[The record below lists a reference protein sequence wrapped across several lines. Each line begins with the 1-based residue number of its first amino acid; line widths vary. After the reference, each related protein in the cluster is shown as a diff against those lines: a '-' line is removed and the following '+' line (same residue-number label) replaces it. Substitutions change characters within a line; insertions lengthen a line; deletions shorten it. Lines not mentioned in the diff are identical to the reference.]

1 MPTNAHKEIQLT
13 SISEDVNV
21 VLTIEDDADDI
32 CVICLE
38 DYEDDG
44 KGEPIHFSCGHIFH
58 IHCIFDWMA
67 SLFRNNS
74 DISCP
79 ICRSIEC
86 KSNSPLYVQ
95 LRRSIF
101 PIEQSYNPMWIRSNE
116 VQRRVQ
122 DNNLHANQIVHQNIP
137 QTVTQQDDDGLFKTF
152 MKFVT
157 FLTII
162 GIAFLFYLIYTVGH
176 R

>member
-1 MPTNAHKEIQLT
+1 MSTNDHKNIELT
-13 SISEDVNV
+13 SINQEANV
-21 VLTIEDDADDI
+21 VLTIEDDTDNI

-38 DYEDDG
+38 DYG

-58 IHCIFDWMA
+58 IHCIFDWMT

-86 KSNSPLYVQ
+86 KSNSHLYVQ

-101 PIEQSYNPMWIRSNE
+101 PIEQTYNLVGIRSNE

-122 DNNLHANQIVHQNIP
+122 EEIP
-137 QTVTQQDDDGLFKTF
+137 QRVSEDSQQQLSNQVDDGLFKFF
-152 MKFVT
+152 MKFVM
-157 FLTII
+157 FLSVL
-162 GIAFLFYLIYTVGH
+162 GIAFLFYLIYTLGH

>member
-1 MPTNAHKEIQLT
+1 MPTNAHKDIELAT
-13 SISEDVNV
+13 ISEESNHDV
-21 VLTIEDDADDI
+21 VLNIEDDSDDI

-38 DYEDDG
+38 DYD
-44 KGEPIHFSCGHIFH
+44 KGEPIHFRCGHVFH
-58 IHCIFDWMA
+58 IHCVLDWTT
-67 SLFRNNS
+67 SLFRNNA

-86 KSNSPLYVQ
+86 RSNSPIYIQ
-95 LRRSIF
+95 LRRAIY
-101 PIEQSYNPMWIRSNE
+101 PAEQPYNPMWIRSNE

>member
-1 MPTNAHKEIQLT
+1 MPTNAHKDIELA
-13 SISEDVNV
+13 SISEESTPSLVNV
-21 VLTIEDDADDI
+21 ILNIEDDTEHI

-38 DYEDDG
+38 DYD
-44 KGEPIHFSCGHIFH
+44 KGEPMHFRCGHIFH
-58 IHCIFDWMA
+58 INCILDWIT
-67 SLFRNNS
+67 SLFRNNA

-95 LRRSIF
+95 LRRAIF
-101 PIEQSYNPMWIRSNE
+101 PYEQTYNLVGIRNNE

-122 DNNLHANQIVHQNIP
+122 ENSPQRVSLDSQQQQNNTL
-137 QTVTQQDDDGLFKTF
+137 DDGLFRVF
-152 MKFVT
+152 LKFVM
-157 FLTII
+157 FLTVL
-162 GIAFLFYLIYTVGH
+162 GIVFLFYLIYTVSH

>member
-1 MPTNAHKEIQLT
+1 MSKDIELT
-13 SISEDVNV
+13 SISEEANV
-21 VLTIEDDADDI
+21 VLTIEDDTNDI

-58 IHCIFDWMA
+58 IHCIFDWMT

-101 PIEQSYNPMWIRSNE
+101 PIEQSYNFVGIRNNE
-116 VQRRVQ
+116 VQRRVHE
-122 DNNLHANQIVHQNIP
+122 DIP
-137 QTVTQQDDDGLFKTF
+137 QRVSEDSEQQQPQQNNQLEDGLFKFF
-152 MKFVT
+152 MKFVM
-157 FLTII
+157 FLSVL
-162 GIAFLFYLIYTVGH
+162 GIAFLFYLIYTIGH